1 MAKDPQDMFFAIQ
14 RMYERHKDQE
24 GDEIKD
30 LAQAVLH
37 LYGKVYD
44 LGDDSESL
52 DNRMNDLEAR

>member
-1 MAKDPQDMFFAIQ
+1 MAKDPQDMYFTIQ

-37 LYGKVYD
+37 LYSRIYG
-44 LGDDSESL
+44 LSDDSESL
-52 DNRMNDLEAR
+52 DDRTDDLEAR